1 MSRVVIDRDLA
12 LETLRRHKND
22 FKEQYGI
29 IRIGI
34 FGSVARNEA
43 KDESDI
49 DVVIE
54 MKKPD
59 LFYMVHIKETLEND
73 FQRPVDIV
81 HFRDKMN
88 IFLKDRI
95 NREAVYV

>member
-81 HFRDKMN
+81 QFRDKMN